1 MSDTLIKTLQI
12 GDQIYQLSGSSSDTG
27 SVTRGKV
34 DPIYYNKMHQLIRPN
49 SIISIRS
56 NDRSIYMV
64 GIPHEFMQ
72 ESGKLVL
79 FCENFG
85 ILQDIEENCT
95 GPVCA
100 NKKLTILVDQDTA
113 MNPSSD
119 SICYPSQDTKR
130 IFKLVLY
137 WNDSNSSNFFWQSF
151 TLDGMTY
158 SDTNFSSE
166 WLGNILNSIQEY
178 ENILI
183 ARKDDEVVI
192 CNLDTDMTSYSI
204 VYNGY
209 NEMLYNMGGGILS
222 PQSGFTYNGQN
233 YTVLYTGP
241 SYMEVNPV
249 SHYMFNIVMPSDNS
263 LITNIPLTWSQDIAP
278 EFGEDKLVQISV
290 LDGVGTFNSISL
302 QS

>member
-1 MSDTLIKTLQI
+1 MSNTLIKNLQI
-12 GDQIYQLSGSSSDTG
+12 GDQVYQLSGSSSGTG
-27 SVTRGKV
+27 VTRGKL
-34 DPIYYNKMHQLIRPN
+34 DPIWYNETTHQLIRPN
-49 SIISIRS
+49 SITSIRLANS
-56 NDRSIYMV
+56 NIYMV

-85 ILQDIEENCT
+85 ILQDIEEYCT
-95 GPVCA
+95 GSVCA

-113 MNPSSD
+113 MNPSYD
-119 SICYPSQDTKR
+119 SVCYPSQDTKK

-137 WNDSNSSNFFWQSF
+137 WNDSDRYNFYWESF
-151 TLDGMTY
+151 TLDGMNY
-158 SDTNFSSE
+158 SYINFDSA
-166 WLGNILNSIQEY
+166 WLENILNNIWEY

-183 ARKDDEVVI
+183 ARKEDEIVI
-192 CNLDTDMTSYSI
+192 CNLDTDSNGYSN

-209 NEMLYNMGGGILS
+209 QGILY
-222 PQSGFTYNGQN
+222 SGEIPPSGSFWYNEQD
-233 YTVLYTGP
+233 YLVLYIGP

-249 SHYMFNIVMPSDNS
+249 SHYMFNIVMPSENT

>member
-1 MSDTLIKTLQI
+1 MSNTLIKNLQI
-12 GDQIYQLSGSSSDTG
+12 GDQTYQLSGSSSSPVG
-27 SVTRGKV
+27 ITRGKL
-34 DPIYYNKMHQLIRPN
+34 DTIGPNGIAYQLIRPN
-49 SIISIRS
+49 SITSIKS
-56 NDRSIYMV
+56 TSSIYMV

-85 ILQDIEENCT
+85 IMQDIEEYCT

-113 MNPSSD
+113 INPSSD
-119 SICYPSQDTKR
+119 SICYPSQYTKK

-137 WNDSNSSNFFWQSF
+137 WNDSDRYNFYWESR

-158 SDTNFSSE
+158 SSINFGSE
-166 WLGNILNSIQEY
+166 WLYNILNNIWES

-183 ARKDDEVVI
+183 ARKEDEVII
-192 CNLDTDMTSYSI
+192 CNLDTNNSSYSNI
-204 VYNGY
+204 CNGY
-209 NEMLYNMGGGILS
+209 NETLYSAGGPLG
-222 PQSGFTYNGQN
+222 PHFGFTYNGYN
-233 YTVLYTGP
+233 YTVLYIGP

-249 SHYMFNIVMPSDNS
+249 SHYMFNIVMPSDSS
-263 LITNIPLTWSQDIAP
+263 LVTNIPLTWSQDIAP

>member
-1 MSDTLIKTLQI
+1 MSNTLIKNLQI

-27 SVTRGKV
+27 GVTRGKL
-34 DPIYYNKMHQLIRPN
+34 DIIYHTEIHQLIRPN
-49 SIISIRS
+49 SITSIRS
-56 NDRSIYMV
+56 NDMSIYMV

-85 ILQDIEENCT
+85 ILQDIEECCI

-113 MNPSSD
+113 VNPSSD
-119 SICYPSQDTKR
+119 SICYPSQDTKK
-130 IFKLVLY
+130 FLKLALY
-137 WNDSNSSNFFWQSF
+137 WNDSDRSNFYWESC
-151 TLDGMTY
+151 TLDGMNY
-158 SDTNFSSE
+158 SQINFGSE
-166 WLGNILNSIQEY
+166 WLQNILDNIHEY

-183 ARKDDEVVI
+183 ARNEDGIVI
-192 CNLDTDMTSYSI
+192 LNLDTDNTSYSK

-209 NEMLYNMGGGILS
+209 NEILYSSEGIRDPS
-222 PQSGFTYNGQN
+222 SYFPYTGQN

-249 SHYMFNIVMPSDNS
+249 SHYMFNIVIPSDNS

>member
-1 MSDTLIKTLQI
+1 MSDTLIKNLQI
-12 GDQIYQLSGSSSDTG
+12 GDQIYKLSGSYSG
-27 SVTRGKV
+27 VTRGKL
-34 DPIYYNKMHQLIRPN
+34 DTTEYNEGSHQLIRPN
-49 SIISIRS
+49 SITGVKYVGR
-56 NDRSIYMV
+56 DIYMV

-85 ILQDIEENCT
+85 ILQDIEKYCT
-95 GPVCA
+95 EPVCA

-113 MNPSSD
+113 VNPSSD
-119 SICYPSQDTKR
+119 SICYPSQDTKK
-130 IFKLVLY
+130 FLKLALY
-137 WNDSNSSNFFWQSF
+137 WNDSDRSNFYWESC
-151 TLDGMTY
+151 TLDGMSY
-158 SDTNFSSE
+158 SQINFGSE
-166 WLGNILNSIQEY
+166 WLQNILDNIHEY

-183 ARKDDEVVI
+183 ARNEDGIVI
-192 CNLDTDMTSYSI
+192 LNLDTDNTSYSN

-209 NEMLYNMGGGILS
+209 NETLYSGGLLY
-222 PQSGFTYNGQN
+222 PHFGFSYNGYN
-233 YTVLYTGP
+233 YIVLYTGP

>member
-1 MSDTLIKTLQI
+1 MSGTLIKNLQI

-27 SVTRGKV
+27 VTRGKL
-34 DPIYYNKMHQLIRPN
+34 DTINDNGTHQLIRPN
-49 SIISIRS
+49 SITSIRS
-56 NDRSIYMV
+56 DDSSIYMV

-79 FCENFG
+79 FCRNFG
-85 ILQDIEENCT
+85 ILQDIEEYCI
-95 GPVCA
+95 GPMRA
-100 NKKLTILVDQDTA
+100 NKKLTILVDQATA

-130 IFKLVLY
+130 LFKLVLY
-137 WNDSNSSNFFWQSF
+137 WNDSDTSNFFWKSY
-151 TLDGMTY
+151 TLDGMTRPY
-158 SDTNFSSE
+158 INFGSE
-166 WLGNILNSIQEY
+166 WLQYILDNMWGQ

-183 ARKDDEVVI
+183 ARKGDEIIV
-192 CNLDTDMTSYSI
+192 CNLDTDNTSYSN
-204 VYNGY
+204 VYNSYHEQLYSGAVLYPHHSFEFHGY
-209 NEMLYNMGGGILS
+209 
-222 PQSGFTYNGQN
+222 N

-249 SHYMFNIVMPSDNS
+249 SHYMFNIVMPSGNS

>member
-1 MSDTLIKTLQI
+1 MSNTLIKNLQI
-12 GDQIYQLSGSSSDTG
+12 GDQTYQLSGSSSDTG
-27 SVTRGKV
+27 VTRGKL
-34 DPIYYNKMHQLIRPN
+34 DPIWYNENTHQLIRPN
-49 SIISIRS
+49 SITSIRLANS
-56 NDRSIYMV
+56 NIYMV

-85 ILQDIEENCT
+85 ILQDIEEYCT
-95 GPVCA
+95 GSVCA

-113 MNPSSD
+113 MNPSYD
-119 SICYPSQDTKR
+119 SVCYPSQDTKKF
-130 IFKLVLY
+130 FKLVLY
-137 WNDSNSSNFFWQSF
+137 WNDSDIYNFYWESF
-151 TLDGMTY
+151 TLDGMNY
-158 SDTNFSSE
+158 SYINFDSA
-166 WLGNILNSIQEY
+166 WLENILNNIWEY

-183 ARKDDEVVI
+183 ARKEDEIVI
-192 CNLDTDMTSYSI
+192 CNLDTDSTGYSN

-209 NEMLYNMGGGILS
+209 QEILY
-222 PQSGFTYNGQN
+222 SGETPPSGSFGYNG
-233 YTVLYTGP
+233 YDYLVLYTGP

-249 SHYMFNIVMPSDNS
+249 SHYMFNIVMTSENT

>member
-1 MSDTLIKTLQI
+1 MSDTLIKNLQI
-12 GDQIYQLSGSSSDTG
+12 GDQVYQLSGSSSNPVG
-27 SVTRGKV
+27 VTRGKL
-34 DPIYYNKMHQLIRPN
+34 DTIRHQEIHQLIRPN
-49 SIISIRS
+49 SITSIRS
-56 NDRSIYMV
+56 TDGGIYMV

-79 FCENFG
+79 FDENFG
-85 ILQDIEENCT
+85 ILQDIEQCI

-113 MNPSSD
+113 INPSSD
-119 SICYPSQDTKR
+119 SICYPSQDTKK

-137 WNDSNSSNFFWQSF
+137 WNDSDRYNFVWEYF
-151 TLDGMTY
+151 TLDGMKQSGTY
-158 SDTNFSSE
+158 SDSD
-166 WLGNILNSIQEY
+166 WLQDILTSMWEY

-183 ARKDDEVVI
+183 ARTEDEVVI
-192 CNLDTDMTSYSI
+192 CNLETDNTSYSY
-204 VYNGY
+204 VHNGY
-209 NEMLYNMGGGILS
+209 NEILYSSGGILG
-222 PQSGFTYNGQN
+222 PHSGFAYNGQN